1 MRPLWTWMPAVA
13 AFAAAAL
20 TGGRAAVSDLG
31 RRLVRWRVA
40 WQWYLVVL
48 AGPAAFSLAVGA
60 VYVLLGGS
68 SSGAFPAAFTTPL
81 PSLTL
86 FLVILTVTDGL
97 RGAPGW
103 RGFALPRLLGCTNA
117 LVASLFLGVL
127 WAGWHLPLIWTE
139 GSSLSGSPVWLLFL
153 NLPATAVL
161 FTWVFLRTRGSV
173 LLVALLHG
181 ATNLFVV
188 SPVPGVS
195 GDLTL
200 ALLAVGLKWLLVVVA
215 SSCSQAHNS
224 PAGPIPTPCPSR
236 QCGLTGRPRL
246 RLLGLQPW
254 PVLEAPVA
262 GLPGQDGSPTRSTSL
277 VTWFE
282 STRSRK
288 SSRLSPCLPASTPLI
303 SWLKA
308 NSANCGAPTGLRVR
322 SGPQEVV
329 VVTPARHPGRWFRR
343 ISLQSGAVAGGHA

>member
-1 MRPLWTWMPAVA
+1 MVRRHPLIVFFVLAYAVTWTVWIPRALGVQVGVVGQLWTWMPAVA

-68 SSGAFPAAFTTPL
+68 WSGALPAAFTTPL

-97 RGAPGW
+97 GEEPGW
-103 RGFALPRLLGCTNA
+103 RGFALPRLLGRTNA

-200 ALLAVGLKWLLVVVA
+200 ALLAVGLKWLLVVVLLMLA
-215 SSCSQAHNS
+215 GPQLTRRPDPDALPVETVWAVDPRLWLFDLLRGRQGDGVAIGGVFPGLRQPERSR
-224 PAGPIPTPCPSR
+224 PAGGKPPR
-236 QCGLTGRPRL
+236 RWNRPR
-246 RLLGLQPW
+246 
-254 PVLEAPVA
+254 
-262 GLPGQDGSPTRSTSL
+262 T
-277 VTWFE
+277 
-282 STRSRK
+282 
-288 SSRLSPCLPASTPLI
+288 
-303 SWLKA
+303 
-308 NSANCGAPTGLRVR
+308 
-322 SGPQEVV
+322 
-329 VVTPARHPGRWFRR
+329 
-343 ISLQSGAVAGGHA
+343 